1 MAVVLTSFYPFVWI
15 GIRVILANHLKTLFN
30 HKKAQSI
37 YRELKFLHPS
47 CGSSKWLASH
57 FKGGKKIRPNKV
69 LLYDTLSSTFFLV
82 DIFRIFIFALFFGA
96 EWVPRNLLFIKDL
109 VAIWNEYLVG
119 YYVSEKWN
127 RRAQV

>member
-1 MAVVLTSFYPFVWI
+1 MI
-15 GIRVILANHLKTLFN
+15 GFSLQGWQKDKTQYRFALWHFIF
-30 HKKAQSI
+30 SI
-37 YRELKFLHPS
+37 
-47 CGSSKWLASH
+47 
-57 FKGGKKIRPNKV
+57 
-69 LLYDTLSSTFFLV
+69 FLV